1 MEQLLQ
7 WLAQFQAI
15 DRRIVYLVVA
25 VAIAFP
31 FVVRVRLPVI
41 PTYPTKPFYQAIE
54 NMPKGKVVL
63 VAADFATSTEGE
75 NGPQV
80 QAVLEHLM
88 RRRIPFIIMGVDLQG
103 PELVQ
108 SYAERLAKRHG
119 YRYGRDFVNLGYLPG
134 GQPVL
139 ERFCRSVWQTRP
151 QDFRQRPL
159 SELPLMRRVRSA
171 KDIGL
176 VAEFTGSGLLP
187 WYVQTFWAQFKVPL
201 AQGCTGIIG
210 PEQFPYLDTRQLSG
224 LMVGLKGA
232 AEYEALLKQN
242 GPAYRRMMPQAF
254 GHIAALLL
262 ILLGNLG
269 AWLGWWLS
277 RQRPTARRL

>member
-1 MEQLLQ
+1 MEQLRQ
-7 WLAQFQAI
+7 WLIGFQAI
-15 DRRIVYLVVA
+15 DRRIIYLC
-25 VAIAFP
+25 VAIAIALP
-31 FVVRVRLPVI
+31 FIVAVRLPVI
-41 PTYPTKPFYQAIE
+41 PTLPVQKFYEAVE
-54 NMPKGKVVL
+54 KVPKGKVVL
-63 VAADFATSTEGE
+63 IAADFDTGTEGE

-88 RRRIPFIIMGVDLQG
+88 RSRTPFVILGTTIQG

-108 SYAERLAKRHG
+108 SYAERLARRYG

-134 GQPVL
+134 GQLAL
-139 ERFCRSVWQTRP
+139 ERFCRSVWQTKP
-151 QDFRQRPL
+151 TDYKQRPL
-159 SELPLMRRVRSA
+159 TDLKLMRKVRTA
-171 KDIGL
+171 RDIGL
-176 VAEFTGSGLLP
+176 VAEFTGSGVLP

-210 PEQFPYLDTRQLSG
+210 PEQFPYLDTGQLSG

-232 AEYEALLKQN
+232 AEYEALLKVQRE
-242 GPAYRRMMPQAF
+242 GYRRMMPQSL

-269 AWLGWWLS
+269 MWM
-277 RQRPTARRL
+277 ARRQIRRAGI